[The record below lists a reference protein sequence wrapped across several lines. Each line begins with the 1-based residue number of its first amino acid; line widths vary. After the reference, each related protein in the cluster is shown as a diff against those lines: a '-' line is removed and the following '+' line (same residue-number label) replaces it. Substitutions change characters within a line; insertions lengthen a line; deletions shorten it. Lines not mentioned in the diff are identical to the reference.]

1 MKKNE
6 EIGIEASFEKLEEI
20 LQKMQRDD
28 IPLEEAFTCY
38 EEGMK
43 LLKSC
48 SSAIDRVE
56 KKVLKLS
63 GDGTLTAFEGEAEP
77 DADE

>member
-6 EIGIEASFEKLEEI
+6 EISIEASFEKLEEI

-28 IPLEEAFTCY
+28 IPLEEAFSCY

-43 LLKSC
+43 LLKGC

-56 KKVLKLS
+56 KKVMKLS
-63 GDGTLTAFEGEAEP
+63 GDGSLSEFAA
-77 DADE
+77 DAADDES